1 MVASMLFCLAF
12 VFGTGPEN
20 TGDASLR
27 GVCFVDASE
36 GWAVGEEGVI
46 LHTIDG
52 GQTWEKQS
60 SATRGTLE
68 AVAFPN
74 PYEGWVVG
82 HDDKLPQDA
91 CGVVLYTKDG
101 GISWKRILGGE
112 VPALFSTQFEGKN
125 GWIVG
130 KANHRFPGGVIQTLD
145 GGLTWKPGSGVP
157 IKGWLASAKNPG
169 SKNLALGGL
178 LGMIGRLGEAEFVVR
193 NVDPNVRR
201 SVRSMASGSA
211 GMIAVG
217 EQGLALRQ
225 TIAGGEKWEPI
236 TGLFSN
242 EANLVVD
249 LLAVNIRGNG
259 AWLAGRPGSFV
270 ARSEDGGRSWRKIF
284 TGQNAPIRGLFFVS
298 EKQGYAVGD
307 RGTILGTRDG
317 GETWKSLRSGGQRA
331 GVLVMGPDREHLNK
345 AMIAQV
351 GWVDGIHVDSWVASQ
366 ALPGDV
372 DFQAG
377 NDSYLHLRELGATG
391 FSVGLTWSGHRE
403 EPGYSRM
410 EWAQRVAERM
420 GGDAVDRLTRSL
432 VLTLRSS
439 QPESVVVEW
448 AGLDPN
454 HHGLSIFLRE
464 ALINA
469 LSAASDSSQY
479 PEQIR
484 EFGLLPWKVNEVLL
498 SSGATSP
505 IRIDL
510 MEIRPRLN
518 ESLRDFTVGIC
529 PEEGP
534 RLARGGELFF
544 KHDLMIRE
552 RTGRGLRGAW
562 NELVDPVRIRAIS
575 RPPVPV
581 EDLDS
586 AQMRA
591 IRRKNQVM
599 QLLGTGDFT
608 LAEPDKLASNLDV
621 MLKGVEDD
629 AGARVHLALAR
640 IAREKGNW
648 NLARELYTRFLDKYP
663 ANTGVIEAATW
674 VIVHNSS
681 GEARRRH
688 ELRQV
693 LREGILQFE
702 TASSGKSENEGGFAS
717 MGAGGAAPSSP
728 RNGTR
733 DPKAALARAIYE
745 TPAANT
751 FALPV
756 PKTPQ
761 TLEKVTLQTSFVDNV
776 IEAKKW
782 YQDAVNAGGK
792 MAAFGSMVSDD
803 PRIRFAWLSA
813 SRKLGEHNSTRDF
826 CEEMSKSTVG
836 AVDPEVQAWRKAAAM
851 ELWLSNRKGNSPM
864 PAWACR
870 KSEGKPWLDGNLDE
884 PFWSQIPGQH
894 PLAGKNSKSTTLFK
908 EAGTQKRFSEPVALF
923 AHDDNFLYVGIRVK
937 SPNPEASNLHDLPT
951 TGNPLRG
958 HDRDLSRL
966 EHLNLII
973 DIDRDYSSVYRFRID
988 PRGWIDDLCWE
999 DTTWDP
1005 RWFVASRRS
1014 GDWWEVELAIPLS
1027 MVSSEKI
1034 SHGKAWA
1041 IGISHHSPFQAP
1053 LQDGDISWS
1062 GSGRVAPA
1070 QPSPND
1076 FGILM
1081 FQSPNL
1087 SRTPPDNSKNRNPE
1101 TKGSSATNPPE
1112 GSRPGPSQ

>member
-1 MVASMLFCLAF
+1 MLLCLTSG
-12 VFGTGPEN
+12 FGSGPKC
-20 TGDASLR
+20 TGDASLH

-52 GQTWEKQS
+52 GQTWEKQA

-68 AVAFPN
+68 SVVFTN

-82 HDDKLPQDA
+82 HDDSLPLDA
-91 CGVVLYTKDG
+91 CGVVLFTKDG

-112 VPALFSTQFEGKN
+112 VPALFSAQFEGKN

-145 GGLTWKPGSGVP
+145 GGLTWKPGSGVSV
-157 IKGWLASAKNPG
+157 KGWLASAKKQG
-169 SKNLALGGL
+169 STMLSLGGL
-178 LGMIGRLGEAEFVVR
+178 LGTVGRLGEAEFVGR
-193 NVDPNVRR
+193 NVDPSARR
-201 SVRSMASGSA
+201 TIRSMASGPT
-211 GMIAVG
+211 GVIAVG

-225 TIAGGEKWEPI
+225 TAAGGELWEPI

-249 LLAVNIRGNG
+249 LLAVQVRGKG
-259 AWLAGRPGSFV
+259 GWVAGRPGSFV
-270 ARSEDGGRSWRKIF
+270 AKSDDGGRNWRKIY
-284 TGQNAPIRGLFFVS
+284 TGQNAPIRSLFFVD

-307 RGTILGTRDG
+307 RGTILGTKDG
-317 GETWKSLRSGGQRA
+317 GETWKDLRRGGQRA
-331 GVLVMGPDREHLNK
+331 GLLVVGPDREHLNK

-366 ALPGDV
+366 GLPGDGG
-372 DFQAG
+372 FQAG
-377 NDSYLHLRELGATG
+377 SDSFLHLRELGATG
-391 FSVGLTWSGHRE
+391 FSVGLTWAGHRD
-403 EPGYSRM
+403 EPGYSRA
-410 EWAQRVAERM
+410 EWAQRVEERM
-420 GGDAVDRLTRSL
+420 GGEAVNRLTRSL
-432 VLTLRSS
+432 VLALRSS

-454 HHGLSIFLRE
+454 HHGLSILLRE
-464 ALINA
+464 ALIGA
-469 LSAASDSSQY
+469 LSAAPDSNQY

-484 EFGLLPWKVNEVLL
+484 EFGLLPWKINEVMVA
-498 SSGATSP
+498 SGATSP

-510 MEIRPRLN
+510 MEIRSRLG

-544 KHDLMIRE
+544 KHDIILRE
-552 RTGRGLRGAW
+552 GAGRGLRGAW
-562 NELVDPVRIRAIS
+562 NDMIDPVKLRAIS
-575 RPPVPV
+575 RSLPSMD
-581 EDLDS
+581 ELDN
-586 AQMRA
+586 AQLRA

-599 QLLGTGDFT
+599 QLLGTGDYA
-608 LAEPDKLASNLDV
+608 LAEPDKLASNLDG

-640 IAREKGNW
+640 VAKEKGNW

-663 ANTGVIEAATW
+663 THPGVIEAATW
-674 VIVHNSS
+674 VIAHNSS

-693 LREGILQFE
+693 LREGVLQFE
-702 TASSGKSENEGGFAS
+702 TASGGKNEGEGGFAS
-717 MGAGGAAPSSP
+717 MGSSGASP
-728 RNGTR
+728 GRGSGR

-813 SRKLGEHNSTRDF
+813 SRKLGEHQSTREF
-826 CEEMSKSTVG
+826 CEEMSKSNG
-836 AVDPEVQAWRKAAAM
+836 GGVDPEVLSWRKAAAM

-864 PAWACR
+864 PAWTCR
-870 KSEGKPWLDGNLDE
+870 KGEGKPWLDGNLDE
-884 PFWSQIPGQH
+884 PFWSQIPAHH
-894 PLAGKNSKSTTLFK
+894 PLKNKSAQSGTATK
-908 EAGTQKRFSEPVALF
+908 ENGAQKRFSEPLALF

-937 SPNPEASNLHDLPT
+937 SLSREVSQMTGPQT
-951 TGNPLRG
+951 TKNTARG
-958 HDRDLSRL
+958 HDTDLSRG
-966 EHLNLII
+966 EHVNLVV
-973 DIDRDYSSVYRFRID
+973 DIDRDYSSAYRFRVD
-988 PRGWIDDLCWE
+988 PRGWIDDLCW
-999 DTTWDP
+999 DDPTWDP

-1014 GDWWEVELAIPLS
+1014 GDWWEMELAIPLS
-1027 MVSSEKI
+1027 MISSEKI

-1041 IGISHHSPFQAP
+1041 IGISHHNPHQE
-1053 LQDGDISWS
+1053 GDLSWS
-1062 GSGRVAPA
+1062 GSGRVAPP
-1070 QPSPND
+1070 QPSPSD

-1081 FQSPNL
+1081 FQAPNMTK
-1087 SRTPPDNSKNRNPE
+1087 SNPSGSKPPYPE
-1101 TKGSSATNPPE
+1101 EQGGVGASLPE
-1112 GSRPGPSQ
+1112 GSRPGPSR